1 MFEHTWKNTKYVLKE
16 LFKDFKFTVIKLE
29 PGNEMIRTSWFG
41 RHDYVPYIRL
51 DLWSIGFR
59 ISYDPDY
66 HKLFWE
72 SYFDRLD
79 SKQVKWVRNHIEIR
93 LFNTD
98 NKKTIEVA
106 RGGNIIREPV
116 GMWRDLCKTLEDKEW
131 V

>member
-1 MFEHTWKNTKYVLKE
+1 MLDLLKD

-59 ISYDPDY
+59 VSYDPDY

-72 SYFDRLD
+72 QYFDRL
-79 SKQVKWVRNHIEIR
+79 SAAQVKWTRGYVENACTNNPKNVKTVKATRNGI
-93 LFNTD
+93 TVD
-98 NKKTIEVA
+98 
-106 RGGNIIREPV
+106 EPITL
-116 GMWRDLCKTLEDKEW
+116 WKDLCKALEDKEW